1 MKLQLKNTKK
11 IFLTLTFYFHKNSW
25 MHLVLLFLINAVILI
40 GLTGLLETI
49 NQQVFSS
56 EITLFIGLAV
66 FLTLS
71 EHLIKTFVSTQIYQL
86 MMRSFGMG
94 TVIIFILMTMFYE
107 SLVADFIIISVEGL
121 IGIAFIFT
129 FIRFYMRQFIVFRM
143 ASKNPRG
150 IKK

>member
-11 IFLTLTFYFHKNSW
+11 IFLTLTFYFHKNIW
-25 MHLVLLFLINAVILI
+25 IHLVLLFLINGFILV
-40 GLTGLLETI
+40 GLTGLFQTV

-56 EITLFIGLAV
+56 EIVLFIGLAI

-71 EHLIKTFVSTQIYQL
+71 EHLIKTFVSSQVYQL

-94 TVIIFILMTMFYE
+94 TVIIFILTTMVYE
-107 SLVADFIIISVEGL
+107 SLVTDFTITSVEGL

-129 FIRFYMRQFIVFRM
+129 FLRFYMRQYIVFRM
-143 ASKNPRG
+143 SSKKPRG

>member
-11 IFLTLTFYFHKNSW
+11 IFLTLTFYFHKNIW
-25 MHLVLLFLINAVILI
+25 IHLVLLFLINGFILV
-40 GLTGLLETI
+40 GLTGLFQTV

-56 EITLFIGLAV
+56 EIVLFIGLAI

-71 EHLIKTFVSTQIYQL
+71 EHLIKTFVSSQVYQL

-94 TVIIFILMTMFYE
+94 TVIIFILTTMVYE
-107 SLVADFIIISVEGL
+107 SLVTDFTITSVEGL

-129 FIRFYMRQFIVFRM
+129 FLRFYMRQFIVFRM
-143 ASKNPRG
+143 SSKKPRG

>member
-11 IFLTLTFYFHKNSW
+11 IFLTLTFYFHKNIW
-25 MHLVLLFLINAVILI
+25 MHLVLLFLINGFILI
-40 GLTGLLETI
+40 GLTGLFETI

-56 EITLFIGLAV
+56 DITIFIGFAI
-66 FLTLS
+66 FLTLT
-71 EHLIKTFVSTQIYQL
+71 EHLIKTLVSSQIYQL

-94 TVIIFILMTMFYE
+94 TVMIFILMTMVYE
-107 SLVADFIIISVEGL
+107 SLVSDFNITSVEGL

-129 FIRFYMRQFIVFRM
+129 FLRFYIRQFIVFRVS
-143 ASKNPRG
+143 SKKPRG

>member
-11 IFLTLTFYFHKNSW
+11 IFLTLTFYFHTNIW
-25 MHLVLLFLINAVILI
+25 IHLILLFLINAVILI

-56 EITLFIGLAV
+56 RITLFIGLAV

-71 EHLIKTFVSTQIYQL
+71 EHLIKTLVSTQIYQL

-94 TVIIFILMTMFYE
+94 TVIIFILMTMIYE
-107 SLVADFIIISVEGL
+107 SLVADFIITSVEGL

>member
-1 MKLQLKNTKK
+1 
-11 IFLTLTFYFHKNSW
+11 

-107 SLVADFIIISVEGL
+107 SIVSNFIITSVEGL
-121 IGIAFIFT
+121 IGFAFIFT

>member
-25 MHLVLLFLINAVILI
+25 IHLVLLFLINAVILI

-56 EITLFIGLAV
+56 RITLFIGLAV

-71 EHLIKTFVSTQIYQL
+71 EHLI
-86 MMRSFGMG
+86 
-94 TVIIFILMTMFYE
+94 
-107 SLVADFIIISVEGL
+107 
-121 IGIAFIFT
+121 
-129 FIRFYMRQFIVFRM
+129 
-143 ASKNPRG
+143 
-150 IKK
+150 